1 MNSANNKK
9 KQLTIVKYHSS
20 ISYMCGTI
28 LTAII
33 IITRA
38 FLTDIPLERWSGMSW
53 FYMTLPLTIHYIV
66 GFVLELII
74 FILHEINTRN
84 GYY

>member
-1 MNSANNKK
+1 M
-9 KQLTIVKYHSS
+9 VKYHSS

-28 LTAII
+28 LIAII
-33 IITRA
+33 IISRT

-66 GFVLELII
+66 GFVLELIF
-74 FILHEINTRN
+74 FILDEINTRKRC
-84 GYY
+84 Y